1 VNLKPGVGS
10 AANTTPGSLLPWNL
24 NYRSLFMN
32 KATKQAT
39 DVTIPICAGSQ
50 GTRCSLCPHA
60 CEAEREHRRGFCGT
74 GNDLEIA
81 SVTVHKGEEP
91 VISGTDGICNIFF
104 TGCNLR
110 CVYCQNHQISRHNG
124 GLSSEFATLSELI
137 DRVTAI
143 LDMGIENIGFVSPSH
158 MVPQVRKI
166 VEELHRQ
173 DYFPII
179 VYNTNAYE
187 RVETLRSLEG
197 VVDVYLPDFK
207 YMDSELAAR
216 WSGVADYPQV
226 ACAAIKEMYRQKGNR
241 LFYTDSGKLRSGMIV
256 RHLVLPETV
265 ANSIEVFRFLAD
277 ELSTRLAISLM
288 AQYHPI
294 RDVANI
300 PPLHRK
306 ITAQEYRRV
315 VREVEDLGFENG
327 WFQNFDSPEYY
338 NPDFML
344 PSPFSE

>member
-1 VNLKPGVGS
+1 MH
-10 AANTTPGSLLPWNL
+10 TTPGSLLPLNL

-39 DVTIPICAGSQ
+39 DVTIPICAGSE

-60 CEAEREHRRGFCGT
+60 CEAEREYRRGFCGT

-81 SVTVHKGEEP
+81 SVTLHKGEEP
-91 VISGTDGICNIFF
+91 IISGTDGICNIFF
-104 TGCNLR
+104 AGCNLQ
-110 CVYCQNHQISRHNG
+110 CVYCQNHQISRKIG
-124 GLSSEFATLSELI
+124 RLSTRIFSLAELVSQI
-137 DRVTAI
+137 TAI
-143 LDMGIENIGFVSPSH
+143 LDRGIENIGFVSPSH
-158 MVPQVRKI
+158 MVPQLRII
-166 VEELHRQ
+166 VEALHRQ

-187 RVETLRSLEG
+187 KVETLRSLEG

-241 LFYTDSGKLRSGMIV
+241 LLYTDSGKLRSGMIV
-256 RHLVLPETV
+256 RHLVLPGSV
-265 ANSIEVFRFLAD
+265 ANSIEVFRFLAG

-315 VREVEDLGFENG
+315 VREVEGLGFENG
-327 WFQNFDSPEYY
+327 WFQDFDSPDFY
-338 NPDFML
+338 NPDFKL
-344 PSPFSE
+344 SSPFGD